1 MASNI
6 EYILSLTDRAS
17 SPLVRITGASEQTM
31 ATFSRLTSQG
41 KALQAAARDLGGS
54 LSTLRQRLDLLRAE
68 RDILNPRNLS
78 QIKQYNR
85 EIDSL
90 TRQIDKLENVGRG
103 GGMKR
108 LFADLTGGL
117 GAFLTPTMAAAAA
130 IGAGVKS
137 GLSIDEGMAK
147 VNITAQLDTES
158 LARAT
163 EQVKEM
169 SARNRV
175 DVTVAPI
182 ALEQIISQTGDL
194 DLSLSILDAT
204 QKGAKAQFA
213 DMNVVA
219 GALART
225 LSIVGKEKTTAQE
238 VLDTFV
244 EAKRV
249 GAGEFDDFARYM
261 PDLIAGAD
269 ALGYNYKEV
278 AGVFAYMTGK
288 GQSAERA
295 ATLMNNLYSILG
307 RGEVVEKMRK
317 AGINVF
323 DNTGAIRSTLDI
335 FKEMQAVTASMTDQQ
350 KSNFIES
357 LGIVDKEAKSAFMVM
372 ASDTDKLAN
381 SLTEV
386 ANSAGATDR
395 AMEYAANS
403 MMRVQELW
411 NSFKGKLA
419 EVGTALLPLVNA
431 GLTVLGWALDAVSIA
446 VTGIASGFGWWFD
459 RLREGNPVIGALT
472 GAIGALGVM
481 LTAHKVKVL
490 AVDAAHKIAVLSSR
504 LLGGAIKLLNAAFIT
519 SPVGWLLL
527 GIGAIAGAIYAL
539 TSKTNK
545 ATESFAKFNTELAKT
560 RDETSRSFDAAMQAK
575 QGSEER
581 AAAIAKIN
589 EQYGQY
595 LPNLLTEKSSN
606 DELRDALDRVN
617 VELERK
623 LRNKFRDQAME
634 AAQSAAEE
642 ARTTVLNE
650 LLDMVDE
657 GQQKALAS
665 DFDAIWARMKS
676 GQSNWQTEEKA
687 LQEKYGI
694 GTGFLS
700 YALGGFTF
708 GASLD
713 DWSVYSNVGKQ
724 MMDLQNAAYDLSE
737 STKRIDLLYN
747 TAANNANGNAP
758 SPFVNGQYNPYL
770 AMMKNGSGALP
781 GTSTG
786 QGGGTG
792 TNGSKTGGTVV
803 IPLTGGGGGGG
814 AARSNIFDLDSVA
827 TDEKGSGAY
836 NAITSKLG
844 RVRMAGL
851 TAAASIALGAAT
863 ATAMPQLKETE
874 ATAMPSIGDNR
885 DYNNRGHLSAEK
897 VCDQIVINIAN
908 ADGKGY
914 DQIREEVV
922 KTILSILDNGEV

>member
-17 SPLVRITGASEQTM
+17 SPLVRIAGASEQTM

-41 KALQAAARDLGGS
+41 KALQAATRDLGGS

-147 VNITAQLDTES
+147 VNITAQLDKES

-163 EQVKEM
+163 QQVKEM
-169 SARNRV
+169 SARNRA

-323 DNTGAIRSTLDI
+323 DKTGAIRSTLDI
-335 FKEMQAVTASMTDQQ
+335 FKEMQAVTASMTDQK

-446 VTGIASGFGWWFD
+446 VTGISSGFGWWFD
-459 RLREGNPVIGALT
+459 RLREGNPVIGAMT
-472 GAIGALGVM
+472 GALGALGVM
-481 LTAHKVKVL
+481 LSAHKVKVL
-490 AVDAAHKIAVLSSR
+490 AVDAAHKIAALSSR
-504 LLGGAIKLLNAAFIT
+504 LLGGSIKLLNAAFIT
-519 SPVGWLLL
+519 SPVGWLMI
-527 GIGAIAGAIYAL
+527 GIGAVAGAIYAL

-623 LRNKFRDQAME
+623 LRNKFRDQAMNDALTE
-634 AAQSAAEE
+634 FEE
-642 ARTTVLNE
+642 ARTETLNKLLNRVADDKKQQFADDFNSMVAKMQAGEDVRQNTRDLISKYDLDGYWKGWGEVLSFGIYE
-650 LLDMVDE
+650 TE
-657 GQQKALAS
+657 
-665 DFDAIWARMKS
+665 KS
-676 GQSNWQTEEKA
+676 
-687 LQEKYGI
+687 L
-694 GTGFLS
+694 
-700 YALGGFTF
+700 
-708 GASLD
+708 
-713 DWSVYSNVGKQ
+713 
-724 MMDLQNAAYDLSE
+724 LQN
-737 STKRIDLLYN
+737 I
-747 TAANNANGNAP
+747 GNAARALNDEQNRIGLIYGSSIP
-758 SPFVNGQYNPYL
+758 SGGTV
-770 AMMKNGSGALP
+770 P
-781 GTSTG
+781 GTATG
-786 QGGGTG
+786 QGGGMG
-792 TNGSKTGGTVV
+792 TNGNKTGGTVV
-803 IPLTGGGGGGG
+803 IPFAGGGGGGG
-814 AARSNIFDLDSVA
+814 TTRTNIFDLDSVA
-827 TDEKGSGAY
+827 TDEKGSGSY
-836 NAITSKLG
+836 NAIASKLG

-874 ATAMPSIGDNR
+874 ATAMPTIGDNR

-908 ADGKGY
+908 ADAKGY

-922 KTILSILDNGEV
+922 KTILSVLDNGEV

>member
-17 SPLVRITGASEQTM
+17 SPLVRIAGASEQTM

-41 KALQAAARDLGGS
+41 KALQAATRDLGGS

-90 TRQIDKLENVGRG
+90 TRQINKLENVGRG

-147 VNITAQLDTES
+147 VNITAQLDKES

-169 SARNRV
+169 SARNRA

-307 RGEVVEKMRK
+307 RGEVVEKMSK

-419 EVGTALLPLVNA
+419 EVGTALLPLVNT

-459 RLREGNPVIGALT
+459 RLREGNPIVGALT
-472 GAIGALGVM
+472 GALGALGVM

-490 AVDAAHKIAVLSSR
+490 AVDAAHKIAALSSR

-519 SPVGWLLL
+519 SPVGWLML
-527 GIGAIAGAIYAL
+527 GIGAVAGAIYAL

-545 ATESFAKFNTELAKT
+545 ATESFARFNTELAKT

-657 GQQKALAS
+657 GQRQALAS
-665 DFDAIWARMKS
+665 DFNAIWARMKS

-708 GASLD
+708 GASLN

-770 AMMKNGSGALP
+770 AMMKNGGGALP
-781 GTSTG
+781 GNPTG

-792 TNGSKTGGTVV
+792 TNGSKTGGTGV
-803 IPLTGGGGGGG
+803 IPFTGGGSGG
-814 AARSNIFDLDSVA
+814 RTTRTNIFDLDSVA
-827 TDEKGSGAY
+827 TNEKGSGSY

-874 ATAMPSIGDNR
+874 ATAMPTIGDNR

-922 KTILSILDNGEV
+922 KTILSVLDNGEV